1 MKSIKIEKKEKKERI
16 QGKHAKFDISC
27 FGRCDQ
33 ILQFHWSL
41 NSESRNGGV
50 NLQMVFKKKHLF
62 ECNKLE
68 IQK

>member
-1 MKSIKIEKKEKKERI
+1 MKSIKIEKKKKKRI

-41 NSESRNGGV
+41 NSESRNGGGKFT
-50 NLQMVFKKKHLF
+50 NGLLKKTF
-62 ECNKLE
+62 VRM
-68 IQK
+68 